1 MYRRAA
7 EVLHGA
13 GYRSIGLDHFVLP
26 DDELSIAL
34 DTKCLHRNFQG
45 YCTQRTTGQVYAFGV
60 TGISQLGS
68 AYAQNGRDI
77 PAYIDE
83 IESGRPNV
91 CRGYILTRR
100 QQIVR
105 EVIEAM
111 MCNYYISWSE
121 IARRL
126 SLTAKEVKAAVNYD
140 EERLREMAADGI
152 IDYTPDAI
160 SMTSE
165 GSPFVR
171 NVVAIL
177 DPLMLNTTKK
187 FSKPI

>member
-1 MYRRAA
+1 MRKT
-7 EVLHGA
+7 VG
-13 GYRSIGLDHFVLP
+13 
-26 DDELSIAL
+26 
-34 DTKCLHRNFQG
+34 
-45 YCTQRTTGQVYAFGV
+45 
-60 TGISQLGS
+60 
-68 AYAQNGRDI
+68 DI

-83 IESGRPNV
+83 IESGRLNV
-91 CRGYILTRR
+91 CRGYILNRR

-126 SLTAKEVKAAVNYD
+126 SLTPKEVKAAVNYD
-140 EERLREMAADGI
+140 EEHLRKMAADGI